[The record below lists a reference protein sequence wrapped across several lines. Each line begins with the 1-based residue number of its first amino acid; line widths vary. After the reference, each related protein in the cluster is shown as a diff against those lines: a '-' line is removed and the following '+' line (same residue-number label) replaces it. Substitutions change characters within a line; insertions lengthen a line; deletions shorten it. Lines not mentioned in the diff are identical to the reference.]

1 MTQQAN
7 PFDAFGQVHN
17 ALQGAWDQRT
27 RNQAGR
33 AYASGDARGAVN
45 ALAEGGQTQ
54 EAADLEY
61 RGQQREALLSAED
74 RAAATERTQA
84 LMRGL
89 QALQGVPYEQRNQA
103 FEQIAPMLSGLMPPE
118 IIEQL
123 RTADKSDQA
132 LGAFG
137 TAIGQEAE
145 RLQLFQLP
153 NGGDIV
159 GVSQRTGQERS
170 RIAGP
175 GPDPLDAEYRRAQI
189 DATRAQIPL
198 RQAQAERA
206 ARPPAARGGGRSGGG
221 SAPRTAAPAARPP
234 WERF

>member
-33 AYASGDARGAVN
+33 AYASGNARGAVN

-61 RGQQREALLSAED
+61 RGSQREALLSEQD

-89 QALQGVPYEQRNQA
+89 QALQGVPYEQRNA
-103 FEQIAPMLSGLMPPE
+103 VFEQMAPMLSSIMPPE

-123 RTADKSDQA
+123 RTADKSDQNLA
-132 LGAFG
+132 AFG
-137 TAIGQEAE
+137 TAVGVEAE
-145 RLQLFQLP
+145 RLQLFQQRD
-153 NGGDIV
+153 GGDII
-159 GVSQRTGQERS
+159 GVSQRNGREVS

-175 GPDPLDAEYRRAQI
+175 GPDPLDAEYKRAQI
-189 DATRAQIPL
+189 AAMQAQVPL

>member
-61 RGQQREALLSAED
+61 RGSQREALLSEQD
-74 RAAATERTQA
+74 RAAATERTTA

-89 QALQGVPYEQRNQA
+89 QALQGVPYEQRQQVWS
-103 FEQIAPMLSGLMPPE
+103 QIAPALQGIMPPE
-118 IIEQL
+118 IIQQL
-123 RTADKSDQA
+123 GAADMSDQNLA
-132 LGAFG
+132 AFG

-145 RLQLFQLP
+145 RLQLFQQRD
-153 NGGDIV
+153 GGDII

-175 GPDPLDAEYRRAQI
+175 GPDPLDAEYKRAQI
-189 DATRAQIPL
+189 DAMRAQVPL

-206 ARPPAARGGGRSGGG
+206 ARPPAARGGGRSGGA
-221 SAPRTAAPAARPP
+221 APRTAAPAARPP